1 MSEKNKIDE
10 LRSTEVQ
17 EILTFIPSWIIRWGI
32 SVFFITLVMILFA
45 SWFIRYPEVVK
56 ARVVV
61 TSENPPASIIARTSG
76 NMHKFVMEG
85 DTVKKG
91 QYLGVIEN
99 AADIDDVLALKQ
111 QMDSFKA
118 ILSQPHLLMAEPFVF
133 NEDVNLGELQAEYM
147 NFIRAYSSYRFAG
160 ELDFHAKQIASLG
173 AQIKHYE
180 KLNAE
185 LETQRKLQEREL
197 ELAQKKYQVDQK
209 LFAEKVIPQAELD
222 RSEAVYLQQQRAYEN
237 ARTSIISNSIQ
248 VAEMEKR
255 MMELSLQRKDS
266 DNSTL
271 LVLQEA
277 YRRLQGQMALWEQQ
291 YILKAPSEGMV
302 SFFKFW
308 SDNQFVTQGEEVMT
322 IVPQSSDMFAMMQVP
337 VYGSGK
343 VEPGQRVK
351 IRFDNFP
358 STEYGLVE
366 ATVQSISPVPRNN
379 MYSVRAKLDKGLI
392 TSYRKQLE
400 FRTEMQGTADILT
413 ENLRLLERIFNQF
426 RAFFN
431 DSVET

>member
-1 MSEKNKIDE
+1 MAEKNKIDE

-32 SVFFITLVMILFA
+32 SVFFITLLMILFA
-45 SWFIRYPEVVK
+45 SWFIRYPEVVN

-61 TSENPPASIIARTSG
+61 TTENPPASIIARTSG
-76 NMHKFVMEG
+76 GLHKFVTEG

-99 AADIDDVLALKQ
+99 AADMDDVLALKQ
-111 QMDSFKA
+111 QMDSFKTV
-118 ILSQPHLLMAEPFVF
+118 ISQPHLLARPFTF
-133 NEDVNLGELQAEYM
+133 NEDVNLGELQAEYT
-147 NFIRAYSSYRFAG
+147 NFVRAYSSYLFTS
-160 ELDFHAKQIASLG
+160 ELDFHTKQMSSLSE
-173 AQIKHYE
+173 QIQYYQ
-180 KLNAE
+180 KLNQE

-209 LFAEKVIPQAELD
+209 LYAEKVIPQAELD
-222 RSEAVYLQQQRAYEN
+222 RSEAVYLQQQRSYEN
-237 ARTSIISNSIQ
+237 ARTAILSNSIQ
-248 VAEMEKR
+248 LAEMEKR
-255 MMELSLQRKDS
+255 MMELGLQRKDT

-271 LVLQEA
+271 LVLQES
-277 YRRLQGQMALWEQQ
+277 YRRLQAQMSLWEQQ
-291 YILKAPSEGMV
+291 YVLKSPSEGVV

-308 SDNQFVTQGEEVMT
+308 SDNHFVSQGEEVMT
-322 IVPQSSDMFAMMQVP
+322 IVPASSEMFAMMQVP

-426 RAFFN
+426 RSFFS